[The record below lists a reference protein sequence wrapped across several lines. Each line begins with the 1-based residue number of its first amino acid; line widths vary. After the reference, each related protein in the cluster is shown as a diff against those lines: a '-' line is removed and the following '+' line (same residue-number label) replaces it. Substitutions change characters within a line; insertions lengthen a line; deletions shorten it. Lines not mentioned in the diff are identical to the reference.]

1 MWPAVLT
8 TTLQCRVRHSV
19 FLISADIAAGVPSE
33 PDSDAAP
40 LLAAHDYSRLK
51 ALIRRLRDPADPAAQ
66 VLANKLGRCS
76 VVPPG
81 DMPPWVAALGARV
94 VFAAEDGV
102 AAFCT
107 LVMPE
112 DDPQDGTALAIST
125 SIGAA
130 LIGAAVRDL
139 VVALG

>member
-8 TTLQCRVRHSV
+8 TTLQCRVRHSA
-19 FLISADIAAGVPSE
+19 FLVSADVAAGVSNE

-51 ALIRRLRDPADPAAQ
+51 ALVRRLRDPADPAAR
-66 VLANKLGRCS
+66 VLAEKLGRCS
-76 VVPPG
+76 VVPPR

-102 AAFCT
+102 
-107 LVMPE
+107 
-112 DDPQDGTALAIST
+112 
-125 SIGAA
+125 
-130 LIGAAVRDL
+130 
-139 VVALG
+139 